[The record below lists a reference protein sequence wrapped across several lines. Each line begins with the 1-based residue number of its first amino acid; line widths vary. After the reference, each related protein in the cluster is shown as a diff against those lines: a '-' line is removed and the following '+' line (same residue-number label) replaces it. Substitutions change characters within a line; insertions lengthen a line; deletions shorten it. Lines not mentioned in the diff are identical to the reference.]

1 MVKLIRT
8 LTPENGMKFHN
19 ICSFETENCVG
30 IYNYAEDRFVIM
42 NQSDY
47 GLHLITL
54 PACDTLDELDN
65 AVYEACEERII
76 GVSESSTYEFIIK
89 ED

>member
-1 MVKLIRT
+1 MVKIIRT
-8 LTPENGMKFHN
+8 LTPENGMKFHA
-19 ICSFETENCVG
+19 ICSFETENHIG

-54 PACDTLDELDN
+54 PASATLDELDN

-76 GVSESSTYEFIIK
+76 SVSESSTYEFIIK

>member
-1 MVKLIRT
+1 MVKIIRT
-8 LTPENGMKFHN
+8 LTPENGMKFHA
-19 ICSFETENCVG
+19 ICSFETENHIG

-54 PACDTLDELDN
+54 PACATLDELDN
-65 AVYEACEERII
+65 AVYKVCDEHII
-76 GVSESSTYEFIIK
+76 GVSESSTYEFVIK
-89 ED
+89 EE